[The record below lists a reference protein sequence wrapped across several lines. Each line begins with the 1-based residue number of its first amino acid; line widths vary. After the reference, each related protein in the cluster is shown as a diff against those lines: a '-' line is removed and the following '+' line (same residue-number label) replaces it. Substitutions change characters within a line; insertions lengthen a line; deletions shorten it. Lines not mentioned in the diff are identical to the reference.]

1 MKYFQL
7 LAIWVVAM
15 FMSSCATI
23 LTGTTQRVT
32 IDSSPQGADIIIDG
46 QMMGTTPAKVRLD
59 RDLNAFIDNAKD
71 IRLEMNGYYADGYY
85 LGTDIEPVV
94 ILNVFCPIG
103 FALDAVTG
111 ALMRYD
117 SDYYNFKMVPVE
129 PVPGPVQPS
138 GAASTQQV
146 PRSAAQQSVPP
157 ASSGYEAD
165 EDPAYEAE
173 EVPAD
178 EPTTEAEAPD
188 DYEKLMKLV
197 ELYEEGLITEE
208 EYETEKAKIFGKNEE

>member
-7 LAIWVVAM
+7 LTILVVAT

-32 IDSSPQGADIIIDG
+32 IDSTPQGADIIVDG
-46 QMMGTTPAKVRLD
+46 RMMGTTPAKVRLD
-59 RDLNAFIDNAKD
+59 RDLNAFMDNAKD
-71 IRLEMNGYYADGYY
+71 IRLELNGYYPDGYY

-94 ILNVFCPIG
+94 ILNVFCPVG

-111 ALMRYD
+111 AIMRYD
-117 SDYYNFKMVPVE
+117 SDYYNFKMVPLD
-129 PVPGPVQPS
+129 PS
-138 GAASTQQV
+138 TGSLQTPSHSAAQQFA
-146 PRSAAQQSVPP
+146 PSAAQQSAQSAANEV
-157 ASSGYEAD
+157 ATDEAAAD
-165 EDPAYEAE
+165 EFDAE
-173 EVPAD
+173 E
-178 EPTTEAEAPD
+178 ETPD

-208 EYETEKAKIFGKNEE
+208 EFEAEKAKIFEKKEQ

>member
-7 LAIWVVAM
+7 LAILVVAV

-23 LTGTTQRVT
+23 LTGTTQRIT
-32 IDSSPQGADIIIDG
+32 IDSTPQGADIIVDG
-46 QMMGTTPAKVRLD
+46 RMMGTTPAKVRLD

-71 IRLEMNGYYADGYY
+71 IRLEMDGFYPDGYY

-111 ALMRYD
+111 AIMRYD
-117 SDYYNFKMVPVE
+117 NDYYNFRMVPVD
-129 PVPGPVQPS
+129 PAAGPVQPPLPS
-138 GAASTQQV
+138 SVQQV
-146 PRSAAQQSVPP
+146 APATSQQSATPASDASAADET
-157 ASSGYEAD
+157 AAD
-165 EDPAYEAE
+165 ETNAE
-173 EVPAD
+173 EG
-178 EPTTEAEAPD
+178 PD

-197 ELYEEGLITEE
+197 ELYEDGLITEE
-208 EYETEKAKIFGKNEE
+208 EFETEKAKIFKKKE